1 MSQLIVS
8 VFVASPDG
16 LVCQTDPVIHV
27 HEFGIGLERAG
38 KVEACKA
45 AGDVAFVRP
54 LVEIERRVIE
64 SDDAR
69 FERPVGRDVVRIV
82 QIVEEV
88 SGIAK
93 NGATTFEDRR
103 RPVLR
108 DLCSEGTGA
117 VVAPVLAEFGNPS
130 KRTIKS
136 DVRAVIEK
144 AAPKGHR
151 HIISSA
157 VEDAA
162 CRVWDLPLIEQT
174 LHKFIPIVVLVAADL
189 TLDLETL
196 QPGVEDEV
204 DNTRDR
210 VGAVD
215 GRRATG
221 QHFDALDDGCRDAI
235 DVRYGKARIAR
246 HEAMAVYEHQ
256 RPHRAEA
263 AKIDRGGTCR
273 AGGNELALRR
283 IDLRKPIEDLLHV
296 GGTLQF
302 EFVALDH
309 CDRTDGG
316 QIRTRDAR
324 TGDYNLGCGVGF
336 FPDCTLTEADVP
348 IYRGAELLDLI
359 RECGGWSQA
368 SRQRNGAQTYLPV
381 KGCSQSLSPM
391 R

>member
-1 MSQLIVS
+1 M
-8 VFVASPDG
+8 
-16 LVCQTDPVIHV
+16 
-27 HEFGIGLERAG
+27 
-38 KVEACKA
+38 
-45 AGDVAFVRP
+45 
-54 LVEIERRVIE
+54 
-64 SDDAR
+64 
-69 FERPVGRDVVRIV
+69 
-82 QIVEEV
+82 
-88 SGIAK
+88 
-93 NGATTFEDRR
+93 
-103 RPVLR
+103 
-108 DLCSEGTGA
+108 
-117 VVAPVLAEFGNPS
+117 
-130 KRTIKS
+130 
-136 DVRAVIEK
+136 RAVIEK
-144 AAPKGHR
+144 TAPKRHR
-151 HIISSA
+151 HIIASA

-210 VGAVD
+210 VGPVD
-215 GRRATG
+215 GRRATVSTSTRWMT
-221 QHFDALDDGCRDAI
+221 GCRDAI

-283 IDLRKPIEDLLHV
+283 IDLRKRVEDLLHV
-296 GGTLQF
+296 GGTLQL

-309 CDRTDGG
+309 RDRTDGG

-324 TGDYNLGCGVGF
+324 TGDYNLGCGVG
-336 FPDCTLTEADVP
+336 LS
-348 IYRGAELLDLI
+348 YRGSSYQSRRGGQLLDLI

-368 SRQRNGAQTYLPV
+368 SRQRNGAQTHLPV